1 MADKKMTQLDALTTG
16 LHQDDIFHLVDDPN
30 GVDGDPANKKITT
43 ENLVGLLNY
52 VTDGGETSGSKSF
65 LKSSLTVNTNFTTAA
80 GVVTPAEFVTEY
92 HPAAGSTNTV
102 VNLYGT
108 KVTMNVSSAGAN
120 VTGTLAGQ
128 DIYMNLSD
136 SIADDTDGAINN
148 IYSGGSARVYGLQI
162 TIDDSG
168 NNRAVKPD
176 AFICLNDGSG
186 YANDDEDEEYGVNY
200 LMDLGNGSDYV
211 VASANGESWAN
222 GHVMIVTGN
231 TGNDNDRT
239 ADTKI
244 RIRVNGTEY
253 ALLATSNTNYT
264 I

>member
-1 MADKKMTQLDALTTG
+1 MADKKMTQLVALTSG

-30 GVDGDPANKKITT
+30 GVDGDPSNKKITT

-52 VTDGGETSGSKSF
+52 VTDGGDTVGKSF
-65 LKSSLTVNTNFTTAA
+65 LKSSLTVNTNFITA
-80 GVVTPAEFVTEY
+80 GSVVTPAEFVTE
-92 HPAAGSTNTV
+92 HTPDSGVSNTV

-120 VTGTLAGQ
+120 VTGVLAGQ
-128 DIYMNLSD
+128 DIYMNITD
-136 SIADDTDGAINN
+136 SIADDSDGAINN

-186 YANDDEDEEYGVNY
+186 YLNDNEDEEYGVNY
-200 LMDLGNGSDYV
+200 LMDLGNGSEYV

-222 GHVMIVTGN
+222 GHVMIITGN

-244 RIRVNGTEY
+244 KIRVNGTEY